1 MEINKIAIA
10 PVYTRKNTEK
20 TSFGAYRLAPQWQPF
35 LNEIQNNAARKCLS
49 NMDGDFFRKLAQ
61 DLNNLMSEKINLTKI
76 IEAAKSRIKCGT
88 EYNEKAMD
96 EFNKLTKKI
105 SSKIENPS
113 DVDII
118 VSKPYWG
125 MTRLENAGETYPAK
139 LNDSFIDLIIP
150 GTDYKY
156 SHKLGT
162 QGRYFT
168 DLQDDD
174 FHFARKLWNNTDDSE
189 KSPYKRMFDD
199 FTEALINGFVDLYK
213 NMNKATNKGTGKIA
227 PNFEDKPS
235 NNRFIY
241 FY

>member
-1 MEINKIAIA
+1 MEINKIANA
-10 PVYTRKNTEK
+10 PLYVRRNTEK
-20 TSFGAYRLAPQWQPF
+20 TSFGAYKLALQWQPF
-35 LNEIQNNAARKCLS
+35 ITEIQNNAARKCLS

-61 DLNNLMSEKINLTKI
+61 DLDNLKNARIDLAKI
-76 IEAAKSRIKCGT
+76 IEAAKSRISCGK

-105 SSKIENPS
+105 SSRAENPS
-113 DVDII
+113 DADVL

-125 MTRLENAGETYPAK
+125 MTRLEDTGETYPAK

-150 GTDYKY
+150 GTDYRY
-156 SHKLGT
+156 SYKIGT

-199 FTEALINGFVDLYK
+199 FTEALINGFVDLYR
-213 NMNKATNKGTGKIA
+213 NMNKAANKGSGKV
-227 PNFEDKPS
+227 PP
-235 NNRFIY
+235 FIGNIP
-241 FY
+241 FN